1 MNIYRQKRSALAKAR
16 SDLKKLGFGEPGRML
31 GAVTQDKALLEVV
44 DALIDCIDSL
54 ENKKLDR
61 EVT

>member
-1 MNIYRQKRSALAKAR
+1 MS
-16 SDLKKLGFGEPGRML
+16 
-31 GAVTQDKALLEVV
+31 QDKALLEVI